1 VPQTASPA
9 RLAPAAK
16 KPRQIL
22 YVLVNNGTDASYVAL
37 YDAYAKSPTLIGKI
51 TKGLANPGAIWTD
64 SKGDIFVGNDMTY
77 ASSVTEYA
85 PRTYR
90 LIRTYTNSI
99 DLPFGGMVDSTGT
112 MYVSIA
118 GIKGRTEG
126 GIAVFPPGKT
136 SPSTIF
142 TDNVYVP
149 HGLAKDSAGHL
160 FLAQIYGL
168 QSSVLE
174 FPKATNKSK
183 VLPLDD
189 LNTGAFLEDLKLDAH
204 NDIVVAD
211 EVAGRWIDS
220 TAKRYISGVE
230 RLDRTVSSVYVL
242 EDVVAVR
249 NENVAVIV
257 GAKVIAFNIESADQL
272 PVRVREHINVVS
284 GGDVKQ
290 VVAFRLRQH
299 PRLATYGAHSDRA
312 LLRHCAHRADRR
324 LHVILT
330 LSKGAASRKHCR
342 GHANA
347 WRYAAKTQAPHLPS
361 SSVRGRHGAQR
372 RFGLARMSPRS
383 RAERHGRLSR
393 RIPGW

>member
-211 EVAGRWIDS
+211 AGLNSVRFYPPPYKSQSVALTSGLS
-220 TAKRYISGVE
+220 APTALVYGADGSLFVGNE
-230 RLDRTVSSVYVL
+230 YAGATAMSSSFHP
-242 EDVVAVR
+242 AR
-249 NENVAVIV
+249 RSRP
-257 GAKVIAFNIESADQL
+257 FESATES
-272 PVRVREHINVVS
+272 PA
-284 GGDVKQ
+284 
-290 VVAFRLRQH
+290 AFSVLR
-299 PRLATYGAHSDRA
+299 
-312 LLRHCAHRADRR
+312 
-324 LHVILT
+324 
-330 LSKGAASRKHCR
+330 
-342 GHANA
+342 
-347 WRYAAKTQAPHLPS
+347 
-361 SSVRGRHGAQR
+361 
-372 RFGLARMSPRS
+372 
-383 RAERHGRLSR
+383 
-393 RIPGW
+393 